1 MLKFTFFR
9 WSVVVSI
16 ATAAFAHSVVTA
28 LSTNTSKSTLAAHA
42 FSVVSVKHITKA
54 WAHLEL
60 ADISIEPNVTGTT
73 LLFRRNSL
81 RKHAPTSLLISTYHT
96 TVWVDRTACWLRG
109 VVESPEQ

>member
-1 MLKFTFFR
+1 MLKFTFLR
-9 WSVVVSI
+9 RSVVVSI

-60 ADISIEPNVTGTT
+60 ADISIEPNVTGTA
-73 LLFRRNSL
+73 LLFRRNSV
-81 RKHAPTSLLISTYHT
+81 T
-96 TVWVDRTACWLRG
+96 THRVSALCL
-109 VVESPEQ
+109 Q